1 MKEILLKP
9 ASAVMRRTLRFKNNH
24 KCMYCGEPLYRV
36 STCCEHILPQLLIKY
51 IEYSDE
57 ELDYFK
63 SLYEDYRNMYLIH
76 KSCLHTGRPKAVI
89 DEEGIDNL
97 YISKIAKSEL
107 KELLKEAEK
116 YINNYN
122 AFCEEQL
129 KLQKGHCYLCG
140 DKIISAGNGTI
151 RRKDDERTRF
161 DRDNVMLVCP
171 ICNRSLKRVRS
182 TIRQDEH
189 IAIEL
194 NTLEDEELL
203 EDEGEIEKSGVLEEN
218 IYMD

>member
-76 KSCLHTGRPKAVI
+76 N
-89 DEEGIDNL
+89 NL